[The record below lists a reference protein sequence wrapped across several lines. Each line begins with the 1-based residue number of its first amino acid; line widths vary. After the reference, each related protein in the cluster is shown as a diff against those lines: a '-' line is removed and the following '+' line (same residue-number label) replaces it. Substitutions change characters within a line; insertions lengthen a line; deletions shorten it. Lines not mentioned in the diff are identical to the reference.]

1 MKFVNKYTGR
11 EITEREYYSMVLRE
25 MENAW
30 YDQMIPEER
39 EDFDNDFV
47 KFVEQDFTNW
57 SSMDNDFDCVED
69 D

>member
-1 MKFVNKYTGR
+1 MKFVNKNDGR
-11 EITEREYYSMVLRE
+11 EFTEREYYSMVLRE

-30 YDQMIPEER
+30 YDQMSEDEK

-57 SSMDNDFDCVED
+57 IGMDTDFDCEE
-69 D
+69 